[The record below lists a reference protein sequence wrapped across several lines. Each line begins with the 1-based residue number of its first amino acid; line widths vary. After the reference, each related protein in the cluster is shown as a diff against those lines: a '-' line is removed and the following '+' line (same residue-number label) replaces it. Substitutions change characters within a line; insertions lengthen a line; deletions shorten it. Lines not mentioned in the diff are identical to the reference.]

1 MNVNDQRLA
10 NEMSAVADGLRQVR
24 SQLCRLVAE
33 AHPAVTGRPETSV
46 AVVAGLDVIDAL
58 EALAGRLREGQ
69 P

>member
-1 MNVNDQRLA
+1 MSTNDQRIASELL
-10 NEMSAVADGLRQVR
+10 AVADALRQVR

-58 EALAGRLREGQ
+58 EALAGRLRETQ
-69 P
+69 R